1 MNERLEEPKT
11 EELIQ
16 DHPDESV
23 PVSEPV
29 AEEKPVPWVGPA
41 WLRLAY
47 AFEFLIALVTIFT
60 VWSQVGGQ
68 GHLDLMAWYIKLGL
82 SFAMAWCIVR
92 FTAAMV
98 EHEKSWNAHSAMWLA
113 WMILFAAA
121 MGGVTYY
128 YHIHEVP
135 DESDTDENSSTSVHA
150 PAWRDPMDNQ
160 TVLHLPGMTVIFP
173 GDRING

>member
-1 MNERLEEPKT
+1 MNERLEEPTT
-11 EELIQ
+11 EEAIR
-16 DHPDESV
+16 ESL
-23 PVSEPV
+23 PEPPSEP
-29 AEEKPVPWVGPA
+29 AADEKTIPWSGPA

-47 AFEFLIALVTIFT
+47 MFEFLIALVTIFT

-82 SFAMAWCIVR
+82 SLGLAWCVVR

-98 EHEKSWNAHSAMWLA
+98 EHEKAWNVHTAMWLA
-113 WMILFAAA
+113 WMVLFAAA

-135 DESDTDENSSTSVHA
+135 DESDTDDTSSTSVHL
-150 PAWRDPMDNQ
+150 PAWGDPTDSE
-160 TVLHLPGMTVIFP
+160 TVLHLPGMNVIFP
-173 GDRING
+173 GDGTNG